1 MKRFIVIILLVLI
14 CIFSLAG
21 TYSFDRYVSGEYFD
35 TYVIDCED
43 INIDL
48 QDFTSQ
54 CDLFYIEPV
63 DGLNYPCGSQN
74 VGNNQWKQFYR
85 EVTVVPTSDIMVNK
99 FDFNTR
105 DNWQSFNF
113 IFSLEGTTIYCEEFI
128 LENRNYRDYF
138 KMDCDAV
145 ISSSKSIEMN
155 YQGKTPVFMGI
166 MSSPH
171 IIISNGNNTSIEI
184 GDCGFLSTDTL
195 TLKQSPQNPVLIDGH
210 VIASLIESPANISL
224 QWDDAVVTVGELPV
238 GVKIYGGDNTTLN
251 LCKNPS
257 TGADGIGYFTGT
269 IMYNTDSQT
278 GWTTTPTNEGDINL
292 NDNSGDYWTW
302 FHKNRAATEI
312 GIYDDFNACME
323 EFISIQQFISPST
336 SSLVKSQK
344 NALKS
349 NVSNPGLELITPTG
363 QKLSSGGG
371 KYRTKIIINK
381 NLTR

>member
-1 MKRFIVIILLVLI
+1 MKRLIAIILLVLI
-14 CIFSLAG
+14 CVVALAEV
-21 TYSFDRYVSGEYFD
+21 YSFDRYVSGEYFD

-63 DGLNYPCGSQN
+63 EGLNYPCGSQN
-74 VGNNQWKQFYR
+74 VGNNQWKQYYH

-99 FDFNTR
+99 FNFNTR

-128 LENRNYRDYF
+128 LENRNYGDYF

-155 YQGKTPVFMGI
+155 YQGKTPVFMGV

-171 IIISNGNNTSIEI
+171 IIISNGNNTSIEV
-184 GDCGFLSTDTL
+184 GTCGFLSTDTL
-195 TLKQSPQNPVLIDGH
+195 TLIQSSQNPVLIDGH

-224 QWDDAVVTVGELPV
+224 QWDDAIVTVGELPA
-238 GVKIYGGDNTTLN
+238 GVKIYGGDNTTVN
-251 LCKNPS
+251 LCKNP
-257 TGADGIGYFTGT
+257 TQGANNIGYFTGT
-269 IMYNTDSQT
+269 VMYNTDPQT
-278 GWTTTPTNEGDINL
+278 GWTTTPSDEGDINL

-302 FHKNRAATEI
+302 FHKNSAATEI

-323 EFISIQQFISPST
+323 EFISIEQFISPST
-336 SSLVKSQK
+336 SSLVRSQK
-344 NALKS
+344 NVVKS
-349 NVSNPGLELITPTG
+349 NVSSHTSTPITPLG
-363 QKLSSGGG
+363 QKLSSGG
-371 KYRTKIIINK
+371 KYHTKIIINK
-381 NLTR
+381 NITR

>member
-1 MKRFIVIILLVLI
+1 MKRLIIIILLVLI
-14 CIFSLAG
+14 CVVALAEV
-21 TYSFDRYVSGEYFD
+21 YSFDRYVSGEYFD

-63 DGLNYPCGSQN
+63 EGLNYPCGSQN
-74 VGNNQWKQFYR
+74 VGNNQWKQYYH

-99 FDFNTR
+99 FNFNTR
-105 DNWQSFNF
+105 DNLQSFNF

-128 LENRNYRDYF
+128 LENCNYRDYF

-155 YQGKTPVFMGI
+155 YQGKTPVFMGV

-171 IIISNGNNTSIEI
+171 IIISNGNNTSIEV

-195 TLKQSPQNPVLIDGH
+195 TLVQSPQNPVLIDGH
-210 VIASLIESPANISL
+210 VIASLIESSASISL
-224 QWDDAVVTVGELPV
+224 QWDDAVVTVGELPA

-251 LCKNPS
+251 LCKNP
-257 TGADGIGYFTGT
+257 TQGANNIGYFTGT
-269 IMYNTDSQT
+269 VMYNTDIQT
-278 GWTTTPTNEGDINL
+278 GWVTTPSGEGDINL
-292 NDNSGDYWTW
+292 NDNSGDYWAW
-302 FHKNRAATEI
+302 FHKNSAATEI

-323 EFISIQQFISPST
+323 EFISIEQFISPST
-336 SSLVKSQK
+336 SSLVRPQK
-344 NALKS
+344 NVVKS
-349 NVSNPGLELITPTG
+349 NVSSHTSTPITPLG
-363 QKLSSGGG
+363 QKL
-371 KYRTKIIINK
+371 KRNCDVPVLYLKLN
-381 NLTR
+381 

>member
-1 MKRFIVIILLVLI
+1 MKRLIIIILLVLI
-14 CIFSLAG
+14 CVVALAEV
-21 TYSFDRYVSGEYFD
+21 YSFDRYVSGEYFD

-63 DGLNYPCGSQN
+63 EGLNYPCGSQN
-74 VGNNQWKQFYR
+74 VGNNQWKQYYH

-99 FDFNTR
+99 FNFNTN

-128 LENRNYRDYF
+128 LENCNYRDYF

-155 YQGKTPVFMGI
+155 YQGKTPVFMGV

-171 IIISNGNNTSIEI
+171 IIISNGNNTSIEV

-195 TLKQSPQNPVLIDGH
+195 TLIQSPQNPVLINGH
-210 VIASLIESPANISL
+210 VIASLIESSASISL
-224 QWDDAVVTVGELPV
+224 QWDDAVVTVGELPA

-251 LCKNPS
+251 LCKNP
-257 TGADGIGYFTGT
+257 TQGANNIGYFTGT
-269 IMYNTDSQT
+269 VMYNTDLQT
-278 GWTTTPTNEGDINL
+278 GWVTTPSGEGDINL

-302 FHKNRAATEI
+302 FHKNSASTEI

-323 EFISIQQFISPST
+323 EFISIEQFISPST
-336 SSLVKSQK
+336 SSLVRSQK
-344 NALKS
+344 NVVKS
-349 NVSNPGLELITPTG
+349 NVSSHTSTPITPLG
-363 QKLSSGGG
+363 QKL
-371 KYRTKIIINK
+371 KK
-381 NLTR
+381 NCDVPVLYLKLN

>member
-1 MKRFIVIILLVLI
+1 MKRLIAIILLVLI
-14 CIFSLAG
+14 CVVALAEV
-21 TYSFDRYVSGEYFD
+21 YSFDRYVSGEYFD

-63 DGLNYPCGSQN
+63 EGLNYPCGSQN
-74 VGNNQWKQFYR
+74 VGNNQWEQYYH

-99 FDFNTR
+99 FNFNTR

-128 LENRNYRDYF
+128 LENCNHRDYF
-138 KMDCDAV
+138 KMDCDAA

-155 YQGKTPVFMGI
+155 YQGKTPVFMGV

-171 IIISNGNNTSIEI
+171 IIISNGNNTSIEV

-195 TLKQSPQNPVLIDGH
+195 TLVQSPQNPVLIDGH
-210 VIASLIESPANISL
+210 VIASLIESSASISL
-224 QWDDAVVTVGELPV
+224 QGDDAVVTVGELPV

-251 LCKNPS
+251 LCKNP
-257 TGADGIGYFTGT
+257 TQGADNIGYFTGT
-269 IMYNTDSQT
+269 VMYNTDSQT
-278 GWTTTPTNEGDINL
+278 GWVTTPSDEGDINL

-302 FHKNRAATEI
+302 FHKNSVATEI

-323 EFISIQQFISPST
+323 EFISIEQFISPST
-336 SSLVKSQK
+336 SSLVISQK
-344 NALKS
+344 NVVKS
-349 NVSNPGLELITPTG
+349 NVSGLTSNVITITG
-363 QKLSSGGG
+363 QKLSSGG
-371 KYRTKIIINK
+371 KYHTKIIINE
-381 NLTR
+381 NITR

>member
-1 MKRFIVIILLVLI
+1 MKRLIIIILLVLI
-14 CIFSLAG
+14 CVVALAEV
-21 TYSFDRYVSGEYFD
+21 YSFDRYVSGEYFD

-63 DGLNYPCGSQN
+63 EGLNYPCCSQN
-74 VGNNQWKQFYR
+74 VGNNQWKQYYH

-99 FDFNTR
+99 FNFNTR
-105 DNWQSFNF
+105 DNLQSFNF

-128 LENRNYRDYF
+128 LENCNYRDYF

-155 YQGKTPVFMGI
+155 YQGKTPVFMGV

-171 IIISNGNNTSIEI
+171 IIISNGNNTSIEV

-195 TLKQSPQNPVLIDGH
+195 TLVQSPQNPVLIDGH
-210 VIASLIESPANISL
+210 VIASLIESSASISL
-224 QWDDAVVTVGELPV
+224 QWDDAVVTVGELPA

-251 LCKNPS
+251 LCKNP
-257 TGADGIGYFTGT
+257 TQGANNIGYFTGT
-269 IMYNTDSQT
+269 VMYNTDIQT
-278 GWTTTPTNEGDINL
+278 GWVTTPSGEGDINL
-292 NDNSGDYWTW
+292 NDNSGDYWAW
-302 FHKNRAATEI
+302 FHKNSAATEI

-323 EFISIQQFISPST
+323 EFISIEQFISPST
-336 SSLVKSQK
+336 SSLVRPQK
-344 NALKS
+344 NVVKS
-349 NVSNPGLELITPTG
+349 NVSSHTSTPITPLG
-363 QKLSSGGG
+363 QKL
-371 KYRTKIIINK
+371 KRNCDVPVLYLKLN
-381 NLTR
+381 

>member
-1 MKRFIVIILLVLI
+1 MKRLIIIILLVLI
-14 CIFSLAG
+14 CVVALAEV
-21 TYSFDRYVSGEYFD
+21 YSFDRYVSGEYFD

-63 DGLNYPCGSQN
+63 EGLNYPCGSQN
-74 VGNNQWKQFYR
+74 VGNNQWKQYYH

-99 FDFNTR
+99 FNFNTR

-128 LENRNYRDYF
+128 LENCNYRDYF

-155 YQGKTPVFMGI
+155 YQGKTPVFMGV

-171 IIISNGNNTSIEI
+171 IIISNGNNTSIEV

-195 TLKQSPQNPVLIDGH
+195 TLVQSPQNPVLIDGH
-210 VIASLIESPANISL
+210 VIASLIESSASISL
-224 QWDDAVVTVGELPV
+224 QWDDAVVTVGELPA
-238 GVKIYGGDNTTLN
+238 GVKIYGGDNTTVN
-251 LCKNPS
+251 LCKNP
-257 TGADGIGYFTGT
+257 TQGVNNMGYFTGT
-269 IMYNTDSQT
+269 VMYNTDPQT
-278 GWTTTPTNEGDINL
+278 GWVTTPSGEGDINL

-302 FHKNRAATEI
+302 FHKNSAAMEI

-323 EFISIQQFISPST
+323 EFISIEQFISPST
-336 SSLVKSQK
+336 SSLVRSQK
-344 NALKS
+344 NVVKS
-349 NVSNPGLELITPTG
+349 NVSSHTSTPITPLG
-363 QKLSSGGG
+363 QKL
-371 KYRTKIIINK
+371 KK
-381 NLTR
+381 NCDVPVFKVELKL

>member
-1 MKRFIVIILLVLI
+1 MKRLIAIILLVLI
-14 CIFSLAG
+14 CVVALAG

-74 VGNNQWKQFYR
+74 VGNDQWKQFYH
-85 EVTVVPTSDIMVNK
+85 EVTVVPTSDIVVNK
-99 FDFNTR
+99 FNFNTR

-145 ISSSKSIEMN
+145 ISSSKSVEMN
-155 YQGKTPVFMGI
+155 YQGKTPVFEGV

-171 IIISNGNNTSIEI
+171 IIISNGNNTSI
-184 GDCGFLSTDTL
+184 GVGTCGFLSTDTL
-195 TLKQSPQNPVLIDGH
+195 TLIQSPQNPVLIDGH

-224 QWDDAVVTVGELPV
+224 QWDDAIVTVGELPA

-251 LCKNPS
+251 LCKNP
-257 TGADGIGYFTGT
+257 TRGADNIGYFTGT
-269 IMYNTDSQT
+269 VMFNTNPQT
-278 GWTTTPTNEGDINL
+278 GWDTTPSDEGDINL

-302 FHKNRAATEI
+302 FHKNRVATEI

-323 EFISIQQFISPST
+323 EFISIEQFISPST
-336 SSLVKSQK
+336 SSLVRSQK
-344 NALKS
+344 NEVKS
-349 NVSNPGLELITPTG
+349 NVSSHTSNTITPLG
-363 QKLSSGGG
+363 QKL
-371 KYRTKIIINK
+371 KK
-381 NLTR
+381 NCGVPVLYLKLN